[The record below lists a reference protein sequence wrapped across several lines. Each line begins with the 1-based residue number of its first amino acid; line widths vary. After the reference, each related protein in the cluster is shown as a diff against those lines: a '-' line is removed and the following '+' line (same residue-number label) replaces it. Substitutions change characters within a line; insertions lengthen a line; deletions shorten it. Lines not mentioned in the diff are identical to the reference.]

1 MIRNESSNYHQLK
14 IKPSLSRQKNAEYF
28 MLDSYDLQ
36 SIILE
41 KYYFLFYDSF

>member
-1 MIRNESSNYHQLK
+1 MIGSEYSNYHQLE

-36 SIILE
+36 SII
-41 KYYFLFYDSF
+41 SNQ